1 MHLIDSQRQ
10 AVHAVDRFME
20 DLIARNPG
28 QPEFHQAVREV
39 VESLMPLVLDRPEYL
54 KARIL
59 ERLTEPDRVIA
70 FRVTWVDDAGDVRI
84 NRGYRVQFNN
94 AIGPYKGGL
103 RFHPTVNLSV
113 LKFLGFEQI
122 FKNSLTGLPMGGAK
136 GGADFDPKGRSDGEV
151 MRFCQAMMTELYRHI
166 GEDVDVPA
174 GDIGVGGREIGYLFG
189 QYRRIANRFTGV
201 LTGKGLAY
209 GGSLIRTEATGYGC
223 VYFVENMLNH
233 RGESLRG
240 RTCAIS
246 GSGNV
251 ALYTAEKALE
261 LGAKVVT
268 MSDSE
273 GFVYDRD
280 GFTPEKL
287 AWMKELKEVRR
298 GRIREY
304 ADRFGCD
311 YHAGQ
316 RPWVVPCHAAFPS
329 ATQNELELDD
339 AWTLVKNGCRAVGE
353 GANMPSS
360 LDATRAL
367 VAGGVLFGPG
377 KAANAGGVS
386 VSGLEQSQNA
396 QRLSWTREEVDTRL
410 RGIMKRIHDQCVEY
424 GTQPDGVVHYVQG
437 ANRAGFAKVADAMI
451 ANGIF

>member
-1 MHLIDSQRQ
+1 VAPTHPKRQTATAVEAFMQR
-10 AVHAVDRFME
+10 
-20 DLIARNPG
+20 LIARNPG
-28 QPEFHQAVREV
+28 QPEFHQAVLEV
-39 VESLMPLVLDRPEYL
+39 VESLMPFVIERPEYQQ
-54 KARIL
+54 ACIL
-59 ERLTEPDRVIA
+59 ERLTEPDRVII
-70 FRVTWVDDAGDVRI
+70 FRVAWLDDAGAVQV
-84 NRGYRVQFNN
+84 NRAFRVQFNN

-103 RFHPTVNLSV
+103 RFHPSVNLSV

-122 FKNSLTGLPMGGAK
+122 LKNSLTGLPMGGAK
-136 GGADFDPKGRSDGEV
+136 GGSDFDPKGKSDAEV

-189 QYRRIANRFTGV
+189 QYRRIANRVAGV
-201 LTGKGLAY
+201 MTGKGIAY

-233 RGESLRG
+233 RGTSLKG
-240 RTCAIS
+240 KTCVVS

-251 ALYTAEKALE
+251 ALYTVEKAMQ

-273 GFVYDRD
+273 GFVYDKK

-287 AWMKELKEVRR
+287 AWMKDLKENRR

-304 ADRFGCD
+304 ADKFGAEF
-311 YHAGQ
+311 HGGKT
-316 RPWVVPCHAAFPS
+316 PWRVPCQAAFPS
-329 ATQNELELDD
+329 ATQNELGKSD
-339 AWTLVKNGCRAVGE
+339 AQVLVRNGCKAVGE
-353 GANMPSS
+353 GANMPST
-360 LDATRAL
+360 LDATRVFLKAD
-367 VAGGVLFGPG
+367 VAFGPG

-396 QRLSWTREEVDTRL
+396 QRMFWTREEVDQKL
-410 RGIMKRIHDQCVEY
+410 HAIMQRIHAKCVEY
-424 GTQPDGVVHYVQG
+424 GTGPDKRVNYVDG
-437 ANRAGFAKVADAMI
+437 ANRAGFAKVADAML
-451 ANGIF
+451 ANGVL